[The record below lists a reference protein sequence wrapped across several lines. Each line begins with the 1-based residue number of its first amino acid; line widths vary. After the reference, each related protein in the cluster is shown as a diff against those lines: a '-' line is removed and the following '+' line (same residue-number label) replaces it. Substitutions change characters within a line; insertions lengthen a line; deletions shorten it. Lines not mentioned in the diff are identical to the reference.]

1 MQWSPYSFDEE
12 IIYDRKRTN
21 LPSSIANF
29 TLLIVQYY
37 GYVEKLQKAWH
48 YTRETYFSIKF
59 CFFKNMQ

>member
-1 MQWSPYSFDEE
+1 MQWSPYSFDEG

-29 TLLIVQYY
+29 TLLIAQYY

-48 YTRETYFSIKF
+48 NTCETYFSIKF
-59 CFFKNMQ
+59 